1 MRGTCRPC
9 MNSVSLSD
17 RLVRLKQAPQTSECI
32 IDTRTNLVYQSS
44 VCQLC
49 ISRLLNCHPVNK
61 LALTYHAYPVLY
73 GHLYRYLRTYLALIT
88 DISTAANGHIHR
100 SFRKYPSLLS
110 TYGHLYR
117 YLRIPLPLLTDI
129 STAIYGHID
138 IYRYLRT
145 YSALVSIC

>member
-1 MRGTCRPC
+1 
-9 MNSVSLSD
+9 MNSVSD
-17 RLVRLKQAPQTSECI
+17 RLIRLKHAPQTSECI

-44 VCQLC
+44 MCQFC

-61 LALTYHAYPVLY
+61 LVLTYHAYPISTTSY
-73 GHLYRYLRTYLALIT
+73 GHLYRYLRIYLALIT

-100 SFRKYPSLLS
+100 YFWRYPLLLS

-117 YLRIPLPLLTDI
+117 YLRTPLPLLTDI
-129 STAIYGHID
+129 STAIYGHI
-138 IYRYLRT
+138 YRYSRT